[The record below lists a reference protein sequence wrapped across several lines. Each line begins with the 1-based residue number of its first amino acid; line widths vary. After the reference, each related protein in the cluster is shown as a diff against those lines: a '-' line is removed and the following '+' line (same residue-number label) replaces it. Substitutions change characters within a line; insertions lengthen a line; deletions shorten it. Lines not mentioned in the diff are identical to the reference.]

1 MTPCELYRCVDRSG
15 HRRSTKLMKLRQLM
29 KLSENC
35 SLKQSLKDEEVSDST
50 LAFYVGIPLKLQI
63 LEQ

>member
-15 HRRSTKLMKLRQLM
+15 HRRSTKLM